1 MGKHADDVEIL
12 LLAPLMS
19 AVPTFAADG
28 EAVFKARCVRCH
40 GEDGKGKTKAAPPD
54 LTDLKIQASLTD
66 ADIVDTITN
75 GRKGTLMVGWKG
87 KLSGKEISAVA
98 AYVRSLGRSKAGQ

>member
-1 MGKHADDVEIL
+1 MTSRIV
-12 LLAPLMS
+12 LLAFLLN

-40 GEDGKGKTKAAPPD
+40 GDDGKGKTKAAPPD
-54 LTDLKIQASLTD
+54 LTDPKVQASLTD
-66 ADIVDTITN
+66 QEIINTITN

-87 KLSGKEISAVA
+87 KLSAEEISAVA
-98 AYVRSLGRSKAGQ
+98 AYVRSLGRPAKGGQ

>member
-1 MGKHADDVEIL
+1 MTSKIV
-12 LLAPLMS
+12 LLAFLVCV
-19 AVPTFAADG
+19 VPTFAADG
-28 EAVFKARCVRCH
+28 EAVFKARCARCH

-54 LTDLKIQASLTD
+54 LTDPKTQASLTD
-66 ADIVDTITN
+66 ADIVKTITN

-87 KLSGKEISAVA
+87 KLSTEEISAVA